1 MSLMTSR
8 SDIPKAFASVE
19 EYNKFYQ
26 HVNKCTQ
33 KEKLLF
39 DARQAIAWGCPYS
52 ESIGYTS
59 SEFINIIS
67 RLVHYIE
74 QGD

>member
-1 MSLMTSR
+1 MTSR

-19 EYNKFYQ
+19 EYNKFYT

-33 KEKLLF
+33 KKKLLF
-39 DARQAIAWGCPYS
+39 DARQAIAWGRPDS
-52 ESIGYTS
+52 ESIGYNS

-67 RLVHYIE
+67 RLVDYIE
-74 QGD
+74 QGE

>member
-19 EYNKFYQ
+19 EYNKFYR

-39 DARQAIAWGCPYS
+39 DAKQAIAWGCPNN
-52 ESIGYTS
+52 ETIGYSPT
-59 SEFINIIS
+59 EFISIIN
-67 RLVHYIE
+67 RLVRYIE
-74 QGD
+74 QGE